1 MEDWKKKFA
10 IIWAGQLFSILS
22 SAIVQF
28 SLVLW
33 ISLKTGS
40 AEVLAIATIAA
51 LLPQAVL
58 GPFAGVFVDRWDR
71 KSVMIAADSFVA
83 VCSAVLALLFYLDS
97 IEIWQIYVLL
107 ALRSVGSAFHAPA
120 MQSSVPLLA
129 PASELVRI
137 SGVNQAIQSVC
148 NIGGPALGAVLVM
161 SVDMSVVMLL
171 DVAGAFI
178 ACVALLFVFIPNPE
192 QAEAVQAK
200 NVLREMKEGFDAI
213 RNDRGLV
220 WIMSIEVLIT
230 FFIMPVGVLVPL
242 MTLNHFGGDAYQVSL
257 IEVLYGT
264 GMLCGGAFL
273 GVSKMK
279 VRKVVLINSS
289 YLLMGVF
296 LFIMGLL
303 PSSAFVAYA
312 ILSAV
317 LGVTLPF
324 YNGPFTALLQTK
336 VHPSVLGRVFSF
348 FVSISLLP
356 SLVGLLAT
364 GFIADAIGVAN
375 VFLISGVIITVIGA
389 GTFFVPA
396 IMNIENDDR

>member
-148 NIGGPALGAVLVM
+148 NIGGRRWGRSWL
-161 SVDMSVVMLL
+161 
-171 DVAGAFI
+171 
-178 ACVALLFVFIPNPE
+178 C
-192 QAEAVQAK
+192 
-200 NVLREMKEGFDAI
+200 R
-213 RNDRGLV
+213 
-220 WIMSIEVLIT
+220 SI
-230 FFIMPVGVLVPL
+230 
-242 MTLNHFGGDAYQVSL
+242 
-257 IEVLYGT
+257 
-264 GMLCGGAFL
+264 C
-273 GVSKMK
+273 
-279 VRKVVLINSS
+279 RW
-289 YLLMGVF
+289 
-296 LFIMGLL
+296 
-303 PSSAFVAYA
+303 
-312 ILSAV
+312 
-317 LGVTLPF
+317 
-324 YNGPFTALLQTK
+324 
-336 VHPSVLGRVFSF
+336 
-348 FVSISLLP
+348 
-356 SLVGLLAT
+356 
-364 GFIADAIGVAN
+364 
-375 VFLISGVIITVIGA
+375 
-389 GTFFVPA
+389 
-396 IMNIENDDR
+396 